1 MKKRIFW
8 KFLAGFIAMGL
19 LLGVSFYF
27 AAVGEA
33 KSLYL
38 QLQQDKLRT
47 LGDVL
52 QAELTELWPQAEPP
66 SLQRWILEKARQAQT
81 RLTLIDPRGVVLAD
95 SEEDPAQMQNHSDRP
110 EIAAALAGHP
120 RTEFRFSYTLRQN
133 MMYFA
138 LPLKQAGKTVAV
150 LRLSLFAWNLDRVF
164 SSWRWKVTVLFLGL
178 LLASLIL
185 SLWLSRNL
193 TRPIRDLA
201 RAARNFSSGSP
212 DSHVRFRRRDE
223 LGQLAVDFNA
233 MVDGQKDM
241 VDRIRYGQQE
251 LETILSSISDGL
263 LVIDARDR
271 IVRAGPRFR
280 QLAGEAEPIGKPYWE
295 VLRLNAFAEL
305 VKNSQEGKAVH
316 AELEIQQRL
325 FLASLSP
332 LPDDGGTV
340 VTLHDLSET
349 RLLERQKKDF
359 VANVS
364 HELRTPLT
372 AIKGYAET
380 LAEEAAGESR
390 KYLEVILRHAD
401 RLIELTNDLLGLSEL
416 EERSVRLNR
425 EAIDWPALLGGIRAL
440 FEKKISDKK
449 LTLEFSLPQDLAE
462 ISFHGDRFRL
472 EQMFINLLDN
482 AVKYTDQ
489 GGIVIRI
496 SSETAPE
503 DPRRG
508 GPEGPHQGNLL
519 RIDIQ
524 DSGVGMAAEH
534 LPRIFERFYVVDK
547 ARSRQSG
554 GTGLGLAIVKHIV
567 GLHGGWIEVRSSPGT
582 GCTFTIRLPF
592 ID

>member
-8 KFLAGFIAMGL
+8 KFFAGFAAMGL

-27 AAVGEA
+27 AAVGET

-38 QLQQDKLRT
+38 QLQQDKLHT
-47 LGDVL
+47 LADVL
-52 QAELTELWPQAEPP
+52 QAELTELWPQSDPL
-66 SLQRWILEKARQAQT
+66 SLQRWILEKARHTHT
-81 RLTLIDPRGVVLAD
+81 RLTLIDPRGIVLAD
-95 SEEDPAQMQNHSDRP
+95 SEKDPARMQNHSDRP
-110 EIAAALAGHP
+110 EIAAAQAGHP
-120 RTEFRFSYTLRQN
+120 RSEFRFSFTLRQN

-138 LPLKQAGKTVAV
+138 QPLKRAGKTVAV
-150 LRLSLFAWNLDRVF
+150 LRLSLFVSDLDQVF
-164 SSWRWKVTVLFLGL
+164 SSWRWKITGMFLGL
-178 LLASLIL
+178 LLVSVLL

-201 RAARNFSSGSP
+201 RAARNFASGSL
-212 DSHVRFRRRDE
+212 DSHVRSRRRDE
-223 LGQLAVDFNA
+223 IGQLAADFNA
-233 MVDGQKDM
+233 MVDSQKDM
-241 VDRIRYGQQE
+241 VDKIRYSQQE
-251 LETILSSISDGL
+251 METILASISDGL

-271 IVRAGPRFR
+271 IVRAGPRFC
-280 QLAGEAEPIGKPYWE
+280 QLAGDSEPLGKPYWE
-295 VLRLNAFAEL
+295 VLRLNTFAEL
-305 VKNSQEGKAVH
+305 VKHSNAGKTVH

-332 LPDDGGTV
+332 LPDNGGTV
-340 VTLHDLSET
+340 VTFHDLSET
-349 RLLERQKKDF
+349 RRLEKQKKDF

-380 LAEEAAGESR
+380 LAEETSGENR
-390 KYLEVILRHAD
+390 KYLEVIRRHAD
-401 RLIELTNDLLGLSEL
+401 RLIELTNDLLALSEL
-416 EERSVRLNR
+416 EERNVELSR
-425 EAIDWPALLGGIRAL
+425 ESIDWPGLLDGIRTL

-449 LTLEFSLPQDLAE
+449 LSLEFSLPQNPTE
-462 ISFHGDRFRL
+462 IIFQGDRFRL

-496 SSETAPE
+496 SAETSPE
-503 DPRRG
+503 CPRRG
-508 GPEGPHQGNLL
+508 DHL
-519 RIDIQ
+519 RIDIR

-554 GTGLGLAIVKHIV
+554 GTGLGLAIVKHVV
-567 GLHGGWIEVRSSPGT
+567 GLHGGGIEVQSSPGK

-592 ID
+592 LP